1 MADIKLGLSGSE
13 ITLPAIKWI
22 EGNKPEL
29 PTSIHKQISEA
40 KMSDGSSRWGF
51 YSGSEKRTFVW
62 EHGYLTKAQLDQIKT
77 LYGYNQTLRYQ
88 NNNEDAT
95 WYDVIITS
103 FEYGPIGAGILNLN
117 RYWCR
122 IVLREA

>member
-1 MADIKLGLSGSE
+1 MATVKLGLSGSE
-13 ITLPAIKWI
+13 ITLPAIKWL

-51 YSGSEKRTFVW
+51 YSASEKRTFIW
-62 EHGYLTKAQLDQIKT
+62 EHGFLTKAELDQIKT
-77 LYGYNQTLRYQ
+77 LRGYNQILRYQ

-95 WYDVIITS
+95 WYDVVFIS
-103 FEYGPIGAGILNLN
+103 FEYGPVRTDVLNLG